1 MALIPRMDIDRAK
14 TARALKEKGTR
25 DPQRELRAAA
35 AAMVYFNISP
45 FYFSFFNGLLTFH
58 FRRFDTHLN
67 L

>member
-25 DPQRELRAAA
+25 DRRESC

-45 FYFSFFNGLLTFH
+45 FYFSLFLTACLLFI